1 MRKRTEATQKKLDAM
16 VAYIKKNGPQ
26 KQTPLSIKFKCGKK
40 LAAEAMTLCGYD
52 KLEMRDWLKKS
63 KIGSDQA
70 YIDKLNGIAAK
81 MLANP
86 SLMILP
92 KRKLVD
98 MFNTGYESIERVNL
112 MIAEDIT
119 AEEATLRLRDQAN
132 KLKALY
138 RSKSHDV
145 YDAPMY
151 RPEGMN
157 PLCVAWR

>member
-16 VAYIKKNGPQ
+16 VSYIKENGPQ
-26 KQTPLSIKFKCGKK
+26 KQRVLSEKFGCAKK

-70 YIDKLNGIAAK
+70 YIEKLNRIASK
-81 MLANP
+81 MRTNP
-86 SLMILP
+86 GLMMLP

-98 MFNTGYESIERVNL
+98 MFSTGYESIERVNL
-112 MIAEDIT
+112 MLSEGIT

-132 KLKALY
+132 KLKSLY
-138 RSKSHDV
+138 RSRSHDIL
-145 YDAPMY
+145 DAPMY
-151 RPEGMN
+151 RPEGLN